1 MEADALIADLD
12 ADQRAAVITE
22 SHLVAVIAGAGS
34 GKTRV
39 LTRRIAHRIATG
51 DADARHTLALTFTR
65 EAAGELRRR
74 LHRLGLRE
82 HVEAG
87 TFHSVMLSVLRQ
99 RWADTERRAKTVAP
113 DRRRLLRDAQKEYDL
128 AGGRQTIEVGND
140 EISWAMARGITADR
154 YGAAARREGRRPVG
168 GVEAAAVVYDGYVR
182 LKRMRGVID
191 FDDVLLDVLAD
202 AERDHEFA
210 DALRWRFR
218 HLLVDEAQ
226 DLNPVQHRLVD
237 LLRTGRDDLF
247 LVGDPAQAV
256 YGFNGADPSL
266 LLEVE
271 RRFPGVEVV
280 RLPVNHRCTP
290 QIVRAGA
297 HVLEA
302 GGQPTDVRSA
312 RDDARSVALLSTKDE
327 MDEAAVIATRI
338 AQGDPNLVRAGHVA
352 VLTRTNAQH
361 SVLEAA
367 LGERGVGVRRSANS
381 SNSPLQT
388 AMRSAS
394 ANTSASGLRAWA
406 HDTLDR
412 ISTLHEAEG
421 RVADVERRGAKEAQ
435 RHSEGEQRQSLRAL
449 RPNTAHTADLADA
462 RGALAHLEAE
472 RRVATSL
479 LEFLRDTPRG
489 DGADFRSWVA
499 TTNPFE
505 DRSTDG
511 VDLLTFHSSKGREWH
526 TVFVAGVETSLMP
539 HKSATTQAERAE
551 EARLLYVATTRAT
564 DALVYSHAE
573 RRAGYSRNISPYIEA
588 LDIAEPD
595 TIAPPAA
602 FRRTRS
608 SGDLVLERLTD
619 WRAGAARRARVVPAQ
634 ILTDRDLGA
643 IAAARPATPE
653 DIDAATAIGLLTARR
668 LAPAILPL
676 IDPQK

>member
-12 ADQRAAVITE
+12 ADQRAAVVTE

-39 LTRRIAHRIATG
+39 LTRRIAYRIATG

-74 LHRLGLRE
+74 LQRLGLRE

-87 TFHSVMLSVLRQ
+87 TFHSVMLAVLRQ
-99 RWADTERRAKTVAP
+99 RWADTERRAKTVVS

-128 AGGRQTIEVGND
+128 GGGRQTIEVGND
-140 EISWAMARGITADR
+140 EVSWAMARGITADQ
-154 YGAAARREGRRPVG
+154 YGAAARRSGRRPVG
-168 GVEAAAVVYDGYVR
+168 GVEAAAGVYDSYVR

-202 AERDHEFA
+202 AQRDQDFA
-210 DALRWRFR
+210 DTLRWRFR

-226 DLNPVQHRLVD
+226 DLNPVQHRLVE
-237 LLRTGRDDLF
+237 LLRQGRDDLF

-271 RRFPGVEVV
+271 RRFAGVEVV

-290 QIVRAGA
+290 QIVRAGS
-297 HVLEA
+297 HVLQA
-302 GGQPTDVRSA
+302 GDQPTDVRSA
-312 RDDARSVALLSTKDE
+312 RDDARPVAVLAAEDE
-327 MDEAAVIATRI
+327 MDEASIIATRI
-338 AQGDPNLVRAGHVA
+338 AQGDPNLIRAGHVA

-361 SVLEAA
+361 SVFESA
-367 LGERGVGVRRSANS
+367 LGECGVSVRRSANA
-381 SNSPLQT
+381 SNSPLHT
-388 AMRSAS
+388 AIRSAS

-406 HDTLDR
+406 HDTLDQ
-412 ISTLHEAEG
+412 ISNLHDAEG
-421 RVADVERRGAKEAQ
+421 RVTDIERRGAAEAQ
-435 RHSEGEQRQSLRAL
+435 RRGESKPRQSLRSL
-449 RPNTAHTADLADA
+449 RPTVAHSADLADA
-462 RGALAHLEAE
+462 RGALAHIEAE

-479 LEFLRDTPRG
+479 LEFLRDSPRG

-539 HKSATTQAERAE
+539 HKSATTQVERAE

-564 DALVYSHAE
+564 DVLIYSHAE

-608 SGDLVLERLTD
+608 SGDLILERLTE
-619 WRAGAARRARVVPAQ
+619 WRASTAQRARVVPAQ
-634 ILTDRDLGA
+634 ILTDRDLSA
-643 IAAARPATPE
+643 IAAARPTTAE

-676 IDPQK
+676 IDRSP